1 MDECVPRYNHN
12 KVHDVPHVAEVGV
25 LVEDEAHRDD
35 LGAHLHSEDPHE
47 DGLQLL
53 QLQGED
59 GFVVAGNPGVHGH
72 DDTVAHDGDNDE
84 PFEGRPGDEPDKQ
97 SPDRSK
103 VEYVVKS

>member
-25 LVEDEAHRDD
+25 LVEDEAHCDD

-53 QLQGED
+53 QL
-59 GFVVAGNPGVHGH
+59 
-72 DDTVAHDGDNDE
+72 
-84 PFEGRPGDEPDKQ
+84 
-97 SPDRSK
+97 
-103 VEYVVKS
+103 